1 MVQRLGSDGLLI
13 GSRRRTEAAP
23 VSVGGADPV
32 VAEVTT
38 TAGVGDGTSA
48 RAHFPVADGQS

>member
-1 MVQRLGSDGLLI
+1 
-13 GSRRRTEAAP
+13 
-23 VSVGGADPV
+23 

-48 RAHFPVADGQS
+48 RAHFPVTVGQS